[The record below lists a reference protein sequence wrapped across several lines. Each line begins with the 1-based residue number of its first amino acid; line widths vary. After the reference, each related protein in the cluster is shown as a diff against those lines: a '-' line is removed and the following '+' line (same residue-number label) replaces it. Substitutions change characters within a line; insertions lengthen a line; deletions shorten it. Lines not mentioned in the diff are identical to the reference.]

1 MRFPKGSEMTDERR
15 DVAEELRRIREE
27 GRRRALSGEGGR
39 PQMPPS
45 RPVAEPAPIDPAP
58 AAAPEAPPP
67 APALGPVNEA
77 WRAEPLP
84 PRGLRGL
91 AFRLLDRLLQPR
103 FEAQRSWNA
112 RQVQLDNDLVRYLDT
127 RIDATHRHYDGVL
140 GLYGRHLGEIDERH
154 MILQEELVAH
164 VEDLVRRIDL
174 VLAETD
180 RGRLASDFALEDL
193 RGRLERLEEALRRR

>member
-1 MRFPKGSEMTDERR
+1 MRFPKGSEMTDERK

-27 GRRRALSGEGGR
+27 VRRRAFSGEGS
-39 PQMPPS
+39 PSAAPPL
-45 RPVAEPAPIDPAP
+45 RPVAEPSPIEPVPPVAPEPAP
-58 AAAPEAPPP
+58 A
-67 APALGPVNEA
+67 APALGPVNET
-77 WRAEPLP
+77 WRAEPSP
-84 PRGLRGL
+84 PRGLL
-91 AFRLLDRLLQPR
+91 FRLLDRLLQPR

-127 RIDATHRHYDGVL
+127 RTDATHRHYDGVL

-180 RGRLASDFALEDL
+180 RGRLASDFALEEL